1 MEMRKYKQITGGV
14 YLVLDPSLDRALLL
28 QKVKDALEGGASVLQ
43 IWNNWPAG
51 YTYSDKLSLIQDLVA
66 VAADY
71 QVPVLINE
79 DWQLLRDTE
88 LAGVHFDSIPP
99 AYEALK
105 AELNRDFICGIT
117 CGNELE
123 VIRWAHRHRL
133 DYVSFCAVFPSPSA
147 GSCEIVRPETIREA
161 RKITDMP
168 LFLSGGI
175 TTENMGKLRELDFN
189 GVAVISGI
197 LNAASARE
205 SAAAYKQAL
214 NKNNI

>member
-1 MEMRKYKQITGGV
+1 MRKYNQITGGV
-14 YLVLDPSLDRALLL
+14 YLVLDPGIPKTLLL

-51 YTYSDKLSLIQDLVA
+51 YTYANKHALIQDLVA
-66 VAADY
+66 VAAGY

-99 AYEALK
+99 AYEELK
-105 AELNRDFICGIT
+105 AELKRDFICGIT

-123 VIRWAHRHRL
+123 VIRWAERNQL

-147 GSCEIVRPETIREA
+147 GSCEIVRPDTIREA

-205 SAAAYKQAL
+205 STAAYKQAL